1 MKPSISLC
9 EQCLQVV
16 QICLRCWN
24 AMEYLLCS
32 SRRPEMQD
40 SEGTSSRHVVNGNL
54 AVSVKASW
62 GVCFLYV
69 TAAAPRR
76 PGFTGAAKTI
86 HVDDEFNGTK
96 YVQRHVGKVQEGAQ
110 KGSGRIRTYISG
122 VEVV

>member
-1 MKPSISLC
+1 
-9 EQCLQVV
+9 
-16 QICLRCWN
+16 
-24 AMEYLLCS
+24 MEYLLCS

>member
-1 MKPSISLC
+1 
-9 EQCLQVV
+9 
-16 QICLRCWN
+16 
-24 AMEYLLCS
+24 MEYLLCS

-40 SEGTSSRHVVNGNL
+40 SEETSSRHVVNGNL
-54 AVSVKASW
+54 AVSVKASL

-96 YVQRHVGKVQEGAQ
+96 YVKEHDGKVQEG
-110 KGSGRIRTYISG
+110 
-122 VEVV
+122 V